1 MSKIKSW
8 FQAAWI
14 VLAVAAVIIVLDQ
27 WTKQLVHQSI
37 PEYTATIPIPA
48 LGEYFLFEH
57 VRNYGAAFGILQNR
71 QMLFAAIA
79 VVVAIA
85 ILVYV
90 RYLPLDK
97 KFVRVLLGLQLGG
110 AIGNLIDR
118 LTQLDEAG
126 RGYVTDFVKMGIP
139 GVYYWPNYNIA
150 DMAIVCGVIGL
161 GIYILVDDIRQ
172 QRAAKAAATD
182 NPSAG
187 ADPSSA
193 DI

>member
-27 WTKQLVHQSI
+27 WTKQLVRQSI
-37 PEYTATIPIPA
+37 PEYTATIPIPS

-126 RGYVTDFVKMGIP
+126 RGYVTDFVKIGVP
-139 GVYYWPNYNIA
+139 GVYYWPNFNIA

-172 QRAAKAAATD
+172 QQAAKAAATD

-187 ADPSSA
+187 ADPSSD